1 MRRKPTLIGII
12 AAGLLGLFVA
22 GCSDDSGHDYLEQQV
37 RQALQDNNLS
47 VWQVE
52 SLAVTDRQEEGN
64 KGHVVTSYQF
74 EVGLV
79 LQEDLQLV
87 RYADADAR
95 ELVVTAG
102 PGAGESVVL
111 PGMARVEGEQTEPL
125 DEGAPPRARI
135 SLPLTDLPAGLPASL
150 LRERFADWQQIAV
163 GSDAYQTMLD
173 RLRRALLEEQRA
185 LSDASDQLRRARQQL
200 EAQDQEL
207 QALEGGA
214 GQSSEMGE
222 TMERASE
229 SILALMARVEQ
240 LQVEQYTR
248 EETVKKLRADLD
260 HLQGS

>member
-1 MRRKPTLIGII
+1 MRTKPTLIGI
-12 AAGLLGLFVA
+12 AVGLLGLFVA
-22 GCSDDSGHDYLEQQV
+22 GCSDDNGHDYLEQQV

-52 SLAVTDRQEEGN
+52 SLAVTDRQKEGS

-79 LQEDLQLV
+79 LEEDLQLV

-95 ELVVTAG
+95 ELVVTPG
-102 PGAGESVVL
+102 PGAGESIVL

-163 GSDAYQTMLD
+163 GSDAYQSMLD

-200 EAQDQEL
+200 EAQDEEL

-229 SILALMARVEQ
+229 NILALMARVEQ

>member
-22 GCSDDSGHDYLEQQV
+22 GCSDDSGHEYLEQQV

-52 SLAVTDRQEEGN
+52 SLAVTDRQKEGN

-173 RLRRALLEEQRA
+173 RLRRTLLEEQRA
-185 LSDASDQLRRARQQL
+185 LSDASDQLRRARQQ
-200 EAQDQEL
+200 
-207 QALEGGA
+207 
-214 GQSSEMGE
+214 
-222 TMERASE
+222 
-229 SILALMARVEQ
+229 
-240 LQVEQYTR
+240 
-248 EETVKKLRADLD
+248 
-260 HLQGS
+260 

>member
-1 MRRKPTLIGII
+1 
-12 AAGLLGLFVA
+12 
-22 GCSDDSGHDYLEQQV
+22 
-37 RQALQDNNLS
+37 
-47 VWQVE
+47 
-52 SLAVTDRQEEGN
+52 
-64 KGHVVTSYQF
+64 
-74 EVGLV
+74 
-79 LQEDLQLV
+79 LV

-111 PGMARVEGEQTEPL
+111 PGMARVEGAQTEPL

-173 RLRRALLEEQRA
+173 RLRRTLLEEQRA